1 MSNRKSWMTGLGLAA
16 LLLVLLNLPEK
27 ASRTVKSAVREA
39 AAPPQSLWAGLSL
52 RAHEAW
58 ATLRGIGGLSSRN
71 AELESEL
78 LQARAE
84 LRQLQAFREENE
96 ALRAQ
101 LGYAARSPQRLI
113 SAEVIAR
120 DASGWWQSLRLGQ
133 GTRDGIAP
141 NRAVVTPDGLVG
153 RTIEVTPRTADV
165 LLISDPSSRISVEV
179 PRIRAFGILHGEGV
193 RADGQVTLR
202 INFLDRHASLQP
214 GDEVVTS
221 GMGGVFPRGIPIGRV
236 EIAEANDPESLGL
249 YQSASVAPR
258 VELGALRQ
266 AFVMADP
273 PEPTV
278 LPQEP
283 RNSERAP

>member
-27 ASRTVKSAVREA
+27 TSRTVKSAVREA
-39 AAPPQSLWAGLSL
+39 AAPPQSLWADLSL
-52 RAHEAW
+52 RTREAW
-58 ATLRGIGGLSSRN
+58 ATLRGIGGLSARN
-71 AELESEL
+71 RELESEL

-96 ALRAQ
+96 ALRSQ

-120 DASGWWQSLRLGQ
+120 DASGWWQSLRVGQ
-133 GTRDGIAP
+133 GARDGLAP
-141 NRAVVTPDGLVG
+141 NRAVVTPDGLAG

-165 LLISDPSSRISVEV
+165 LLISDPSSRVSVEI

-193 RADGQVTLR
+193 QANGRVLLR
-202 INFLDRHASLQP
+202 ISFLDRRAAVQP

-221 GMGGVFPRGIPIGRV
+221 GLGGVFPRGIPIGRV
-236 EIAEANDPESLGL
+236 EDADADDPESLGL
-249 YQSASVAPR
+249 YQSARVAPR

-266 AFVMADP
+266 VFVMAEP
-273 PEPTV
+273 PEPTA
-278 LPQEP
+278 LPQGPGHPEP
-283 RNSERAP
+283 TP